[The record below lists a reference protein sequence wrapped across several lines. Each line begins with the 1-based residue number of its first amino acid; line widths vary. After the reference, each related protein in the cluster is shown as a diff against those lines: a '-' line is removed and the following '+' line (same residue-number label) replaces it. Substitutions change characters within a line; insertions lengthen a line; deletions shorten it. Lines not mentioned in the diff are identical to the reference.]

1 MAKPGGRLTAATVM
15 AMLLLTACVGGS
27 NPSGED
33 AGAGTS
39 ASSSTS
45 QPTSAAAA
53 SHQQLVAFAQALGP
67 IQLDY
72 AAAARAYKQDVLD
85 KSVEDA
91 LVDAQKLEQ
100 ICVSAASLAPSG
112 DDQIDANWPLFAS
125 ECKAGWTLII
135 EAFQNKDRSLLSPAH
150 AHFDQGARHLRT
162 VSLRLLALGVS
173 PT

>member
-1 MAKPGGRLTAATVM
+1 MAKPRGRLTAATVM

-27 NPSGED
+27 NSSGDD
-33 AGAGTS
+33 AGAGRS

-45 QPTSAAAA
+45 EPASASA

-67 IQLDY
+67 IQVDY
-72 AAAARAYKQDVLD
+72 AAAARTYKQDVLD

-100 ICVSAASLAPSG
+100 ICVSAARLAPSG
-112 DDQIDANWPLFAS
+112 DDQVDANWPLFAS